1 MKSLQLLL
9 QQSKGFYTTNSAD
22 MDEDD
27 EEDDGDDFD
36 QYEEDYEDN
45 EEDDDDPYRYPPAPA
60 RQVVDGNNLRQDDNE
75 FERESPG

>member
-1 MKSLQLLL
+1 VKSLQLLL

-60 RQVVDGNNLRQDDNE
+60 RQVVDGNSDNE